1 MLHRRRNAGIY
12 SDHTYIYHISDQHSF
27 IQQSESMTYSML
39 HTYLGVA
46 SLNGLLY
53 VVGGDD
59 GSSNLH
65 SVEYYN
71 PSSDTWSLISTTME
85 IGRR

>member
-1 MLHRRRNAGIY
+1 MLHRRRNAGMF
-12 SDHTYIYHISDQHSF
+12 SD
-27 IQQSESMTYSML
+27 SMQPTVFSIAYVL
-39 HTYLGVA
+39 FQIYLGVA

>member
-1 MLHRRRNAGIY
+1 MQVYIQIIPIY
-12 SDHTYIYHISDQHSF
+12 ILYDQYSF
-27 IQQSESMTYSML
+27 IQQSESMTYSMS